1 MAIFNKDE
9 LILDRVRS
17 LVAKDLSDGAMLMRL
32 TSLENPTLGC
42 TAEGEEVVDAVGSL
56 ITTMYRAKKGT
67 FSADNS
73 LVSLGLAAAQ
83 YGAKKEVASSENKV
97 RQVNYEVITI
107 PTDATTVT
115 LKHVPVGTIPYI
127 YSIANGETV
136 ARYAAGAV
144 ATDDEFVMGDNGVLT
159 LPLGLTGKVYV
170 DYEYETD
177 RAVRVVNRAT
187 EFPSACE
194 LFIFAYFRD
203 KCNENLVYSGVI
215 HCPKA
220 KLNPEQVELALTSTG
235 KHSFTFDMLKDYCAE
250 EGDDM
255 LFEII
260 VDEQ

>member
-42 TAEGEEVVDAVGSL
+42 TAEGEEVVDAIGSL
-56 ITTMYRAKKGT
+56 ITTMYRAKKGS

-73 LVSLGLAAAQ
+73 LISLGLAAAQ
-83 YGAKKEVASSENKV
+83 YGSKREIAGADHKV
-97 RQVNYEVITI
+97 RTVNYEVITI
-107 PTDATTVT
+107 PTDATTVK
-115 LKHVPVGTIPYI
+115 LKHVPVDTVPYI
-127 YSIANGETV
+127 YTLVSGEIGD
-136 ARYAAGAV
+136 RYSAAA
-144 ATDDEFVMGDNGVLT
+144 AASDTEFVMGEDGTIT
-159 LPLGLTGKVYV
+159 LPTGLTGKIYV
-170 DYEYETD
+170 DYEYETEE
-177 RAVRVVNRAT
+177 AVRVVNRAS
-187 EFPSACE
+187 EFPTACE

-260 VDEQ
+260 VDK